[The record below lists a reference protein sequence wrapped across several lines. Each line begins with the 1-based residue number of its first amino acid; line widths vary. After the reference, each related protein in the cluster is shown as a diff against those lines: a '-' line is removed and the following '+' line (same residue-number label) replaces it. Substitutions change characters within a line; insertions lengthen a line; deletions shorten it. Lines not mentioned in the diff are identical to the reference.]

1 MTGKLP
7 FKIALAIT
15 AFAIFLILTL
25 TAQNQQPLFWD
36 HALPRTVFFAGAAAM
51 AAILGSMYLIWKKR
65 PEESRRAVW
74 IILCGGSFL
83 LYDILIRTAAEIR
96 IFETPLFPV
105 SLFRFFEGSGMML
118 TPGSGGFNDLAGIAL
133 TAAGA
138 MLLTL
143 CAKEFCRNC
152 RWKHLLIITG
162 TAMIFQ
168 PVLTLMILSAF
179 PVPPVTGL
187 LFVLWLL
194 IRSVRLPAG
203 PAKAV
208 FCALAGI
215 CALLTAVL
223 IREMYLFVIIAFS
236 AVFLYCF
243 RKNRKIGIVPSVIF
257 LTGGLLAALSLYA
270 FGNIDV
276 LASVSITGDW
286 TKFIHWLKI
295 MDGKDLLVVPLSLLL
310 FASPLAVVTAL
321 AGMIRSK
328 YRFYS
333 TRLNMLTALTILFT
347 LAAGFLCKAS
357 PFCGLWIVL
366 LWVTVFLAR
375 ILRAKDQ
382 LPMMQ
387 YITCLCGQCVL
398 ILIILVSA
406 R

>member
-36 HALPRTVFFAGAAAM
+36 HTLPRTVFFAGAAAM

-118 TPGSGGFNDLAGIAL
+118 TPESGGFNDLAGIAL

-162 TAMIFQ
+162 TAVIFTKLFQ
-168 PVLTLMILSAF
+168 FLCLSRSAGNRSDFCTVASAPVGTAARRSGKSGILRSGGDFRPSDGSIDTRNVSVCHHRIFSSISVLF
-179 PVPPVTGL
+179 PEKPENRDRAVGHFSYGWTAGG
-187 LFVLWLL
+187 
-194 IRSVRLPAG
+194 IESV
-203 PAKAV
+203 
-208 FCALAGI
+208 
-215 CALLTAVL
+215 
-223 IREMYLFVIIAFS
+223 
-236 AVFLYCF
+236 CF
-243 RKNRKIGIVPSVIF
+243 REHRC
-257 LTGGLLAALSLYA
+257 
-270 FGNIDV
+270 
-276 LASVSITGDW
+276 
-286 TKFIHWLKI
+286 
-295 MDGKDLLVVPLSLLL
+295 
-310 FASPLAVVTAL
+310 
-321 AGMIRSK
+321 
-328 YRFYS
+328 
-333 TRLNMLTALTILFT
+333 
-347 LAAGFLCKAS
+347 AGFC
-357 PFCGLWIVL
+357 FHC
-366 LWVTVFLAR
+366 R
-375 ILRAKDQ
+375 
-382 LPMMQ
+382 
-387 YITCLCGQCVL
+387 
-398 ILIILVSA
+398 
-406 R
+406 